1 MGNAR
6 AMNATWDIFCKV
18 VDNFGDAGVC
28 WRLAKILNREHGVPV
43 RLWIDDLATLRALVP
58 TVDATLAVQ
67 TVAGI
72 TVCNRVA
79 GEADAVDARTVIEA
93 FGCGLP
99 DAYVAGM
106 AARERPPLW
115 IVLEYLSAESW
126 VDHHHGLAS
135 PHPRLPLQRYFFFP
149 GFTLATGGLLREAD
163 LMSRHEAFNA
173 AKRRTFWRG
182 LGYDEPTPQA
192 LTVSMFAYA
201 NVPFADLLQAMAQG
215 STPVVVVVPMGVLTP
230 VVHSSFRKSGDA
242 DGTSWQRGALEVR
255 TLPFLSQARYDE
267 LLRACDLNFVRGEDS
282 FVRALWAARPLVW
295 QPYRQ
300 DDDAHQRKMVAFL
313 EHYCTG
319 LDPVAADAL
328 QAFWRCWSGEAGA
341 ISNVWPALR
350 VAHGILAVH
359 AGRWAQDMAQMGE
372 MASQLVDFAR
382 NKVE

>member
-6 AMNATWDIFCKV
+6 AMNVTWDIFCKV

-43 RLWIDDLATLRALVP
+43 RLWIDDLVTLRALVP
-58 TVDATLAVQ
+58 EVDAALAVQ
-67 TVAGI
+67 TVAEI

-79 GEADAVDARTVIEA
+79 GKADAVDARTVIEA

-106 AARERPPLW
+106 AAHERPPVW

-126 VDHHHGLAS
+126 VDHHHGLIS
-135 PHPRLPLQRYFFFP
+135 PHPRLSLQRYFFFP
-149 GFTLATGGLLREAD
+149 GFTSATGGLLREAD
-163 LMSRHEAFNA
+163 LLSRHDAFNA

-182 LGYDEPTPQA
+182 LGYDEPAPQA

-215 STPVVVVVPMGVLTP
+215 AIPVVVVVPAGVLTP
-230 VVHSSFRKSGDA
+230 LVHSSFGVSGGADA
-242 DGTSWQRGALEVR
+242 TSWQRGALEVR

-282 FVRALWAARPLVW
+282 LVRALWAARPLVW

-300 DDDAHQRKMVAFL
+300 DDDAHQRKMAAFL

-319 LDPVAADAL
+319 LDPVAAGAL
-328 QAFWRCWSGEAGA
+328 QAFWQCWSGEAGVV
-341 ISNVWPALR
+341 SDVWPALR
-350 VAHGILAVH
+350 AAHGVLAVH
-359 AGRWAQDMAQMGE
+359 AGLWAQDMAQMGE